1 MVPLLDES
9 SDGIA
14 CSTIA
19 PTLCRTLLATCALNR
34 GEGGF
39 VDGGACRCQ
48 RLGVLSRVIF
58 SPLRSAW
65 SMWIW
70 SGNQDEAAD
79 PAKETDGAKRC
90 QMVPNG
96 ATLVLLPPVTT
107 GSEEDPGAQP
117 DDWTQ
122 GLRLSLE
129 GIRGGTVEDHFLVQL
144 LPVLLF
150 P

>member
-79 PAKETDGAKRC
+79 PAKETDGAYRC

-96 ATLVLLPPVTT
+96 VK
-107 GSEEDPGAQP
+107 
-117 DDWTQ
+117 WC
-122 GLRLSLE
+122 
-129 GIRGGTVEDHFLVQL
+129 
-144 LPVLLF
+144 
-150 P
+150 